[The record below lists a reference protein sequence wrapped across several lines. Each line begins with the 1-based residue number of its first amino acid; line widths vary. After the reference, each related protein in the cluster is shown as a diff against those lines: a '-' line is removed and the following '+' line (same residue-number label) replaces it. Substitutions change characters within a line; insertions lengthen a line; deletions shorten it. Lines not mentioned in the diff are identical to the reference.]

1 MCKTC
6 NRAYTYDI
14 IDYLYR
20 HFAVSENSVKW
31 PFPKSNKK
39 YILI

>member
-1 MCKTC
+1 MYKTC

-20 HFAVSENSVKW
+20 HFAVSENRNTIRNT
-31 PFPKSNKK
+31 F
-39 YILI
+39 